1 MTVMMT
7 TLRGNEVAHHD
18 LSEKVR
24 DADLIVLGEV
34 VSTQSFVVSGA
45 ITLEYAVI
53 LPMQNIKGKKQPG
66 ELRVLISE
74 PIPEFDPE
82 CCEAGTSYLFFL
94 EHSADELYRSVN
106 GRYGIYKLSGDAV
119 IGWYSND
126 KDELAEL
133 MTVRQEIVEVLN
145 QQ

>member
-1 MTVMMT
+1 
-7 TLRGNEVAHHD
+7 
-18 LSEKVR
+18 
-24 DADLIVLGEV
+24 
-34 VSTQSFVVSGA
+34 
-45 ITLEYAVI
+45 
-53 LPMQNIKGKKQPG
+53 
-66 ELRVLISE
+66 
-74 PIPEFDPE
+74 
-82 CCEAGTSYLFFL
+82 
-94 EHSADELYRSVN
+94 VN